1 MNRLLN
7 FWSYIRLYN
16 LIYTLRVT
24 ISLDLIEM
32 VVVVYVLTF
41 EADYTRCLDLEIQF
55 SEMIALKIPKT
66 LPMGSVIVLPKL
78 VEVFLQTFP
87 GHP

>member
-1 MNRLLN
+1 M
-7 FWSYIRLYN
+7 
-16 LIYTLRVT
+16 
-24 ISLDLIEM
+24 
-32 VVVVYVLTF
+32 LTF